1 MTIHDSPLDLEQFT
15 KLRGGR
21 KQMWLR
27 QHRETI
33 LAFYNSFGEKETRKT
48 FCLTEITLQTLVTPK
63 ANSRRFSQMSKAD
76 RALARA
82 EISEVGLLELRKELK
97 ELRQLFDHFQQS
109 VGEQLLT
116 KFFLPLLQSGI
127 KVDKQLDT
135 PETIDPLRIDNID
148 FSQFK
153 EAIKQRR

>member
-1 MTIHDSPLDLEQFT
+1 MTIHESPLALEQFT

-21 KQMWLR
+21 KQIWLR

-48 FCLTEITLQTLVTPK
+48 FCLTETTMQSLVTPK
-63 ANSRRFSQMSKAD
+63 ANRQRFSQMSKAD

-82 EISEVGLLELRKELK
+82 EISEVGLLELRKEVK

-127 KVDKQLDT
+127 KVDKVLDK
-135 PETIDPLRIDNID
+135 PEATDPLRIDNID

-153 EAIKQRR
+153 VESKNKR